1 VLIVDKVETQKPTA
15 KAGVFPFQHR
25 INDVSLADPWAWL
38 AAGWRDF
45 LRAPLM
51 SFIFGLIFAGLGFLV
66 TAGLFLID
74 LTYLIW
80 PMMAGLFLIDLTYL
94 IWPMMAGFILIAPI
108 FCTGFYGV
116 SRRLAKGE
124 KPDWQDL
131 FMTWQRNTRAVLGA
145 GLALVFFMLIWI
157 RTAALIY
164 AINFPHTSLTIR
176 DIAMDT
182 LFTLDGFV
190 FLTVGSAIGAV
201 LAIIVLLVS
210 AVSLQN
216 MVDVNEDFVPAIL
229 ISVFAVM
236 RNFKAMFLWAI
247 LIVLFTT
254 AGLVTAYIGLAV
266 TLPLIGYASWHA
278 YKTVVRQDDPAEGVD
293 GEGI

>member
-1 VLIVDKVETQKPTA
+1 MLIVEKVESQKPTA

-51 SFIFGLIFAGLGFLV
+51 SFVFGLIFAGLGLLV
-66 TAGLFLID
+66 T
-74 LTYLIW
+74 
-80 PMMAGLFLIDLTYL
+80 AGLFLIDLTYL

-124 KPDWQDL
+124 KPGWRDL

-201 LAIIVLLVS
+201 LAIIVFLVS

-254 AGLVTAYIGLAV
+254 AGLVTAYVGLAV

-278 YKTVVRQDDPAEGVD
+278 YKTVVRCDDPAEGID

>member
-1 VLIVDKVETQKPTA
+1 VEKVESQKPMA

-51 SFIFGLIFAGLGFLV
+51 SIIFGLIFAGLGFLV
-66 TAGLFLID
+66 T
-74 LTYLIW
+74 
-80 PMMAGLFLIDLTYL
+80 AGLFLIDLTYL

-124 KPDWQDL
+124 KSGWRDMFL
-131 FMTWQRNTRAVLGA
+131 TWQRNTRAVLGA

-201 LAIIVLLVS
+201 LAIIVFLVS

-254 AGLVTAYIGLAV
+254 AGLVTAYVGLAV

-278 YKTVVRQDDPAEGVD
+278 YKTVVRHDDPAEGVD

>member
-1 VLIVDKVETQKPTA
+1 MEKVESGKSTA
-15 KAGVFPFQHR
+15 RAGVFPFQHR
-25 INDVSLADPWAWL
+25 INDISLADPWAWL

-45 LRAPLM
+45 LRTPLL
-51 SFIFGLIFAGLGFLV
+51 SILFGAIFAGLGLVV
-66 TAGLFLID
+66 TAGL
-74 LTYLIW
+74 Y
-80 PMMAGLFLIDLTYL
+80 LIDLTYL
-94 IWPMMAGFILIAPI
+94 IWPMMAGFILVAPI
-108 FCTGFYGV
+108 FCTGFYGI
-116 SRRLAKGE
+116 SRRLSKGE
-124 KPDWQDL
+124 RPGWRDL
-131 FMTWQRNTRAVLGA
+131 FLTWRRNTRAVLGA

-182 LFTLDGFV
+182 LFTIEGLV
-190 FLTVGSAIGAV
+190 FLTVGSTIGAV
-201 LAIIVLLVS
+201 LAIIAFLVS

-216 MVDVNEDFVPAIL
+216 MVDVTEDFVPAIL
-229 ISVFAVM
+229 ISIFAVI
-236 RNFKAMFLWAI
+236 RNFKAMLLWAI

-278 YKTVVRQDDPAEGVD
+278 YKTVVRHDDPSEGVD

>member
-1 VLIVDKVETQKPTA
+1 MLIVDKVETQKPTA

-66 TAGLFLID
+66 T
-74 LTYLIW
+74 
-80 PMMAGLFLIDLTYL
+80 AGLFLIDLTYL

-201 LAIIVLLVS
+201 LAIIVFLVS

>member
-1 VLIVDKVETQKPTA
+1 MLIVDKVETQKPTA

-80 PMMAGLFLIDLTYL
+80 PMMAG
-94 IWPMMAGFILIAPI
+94 FILIAPI
-108 FCTGFYGV
+108 FCTGFYDV

-201 LAIIVLLVS
+201 LAIIVFLVS